1 VPDGARVASPA
12 RVVLPIEAMDL
23 TYSPEELAFQR
34 EVRTWLKRNVPKRD
48 RSDNPVEG
56 APDKTRIVKAKA
68 WQRKVYDAGYLAMGW
83 PREYGGQGAN
93 VMRQTIVNE
102 EMVRARAPG
111 LIGMMGIQ
119 MVGPTL
125 IAHGTEE
132 QRKQYLRKILTA
144 DEIWCQGYSE
154 PGSGSDLASLRTRA
168 ELVGDQFVVNGQKIW
183 TSGAQYAD
191 RMFCLVR
198 TDPEA
203 PKHRGIS
210 YILIDMKAPGIT
222 VRPLVQ
228 MTGDPGFNEVFFE
241 DVQVPR
247 ANLVGQL
254 HDGWTVANATLF
266 HERNMLASTTRTQ
279 QLFDNLLRLA
289 RKRTRNG
296 RPATED
302 ALVRQRLADLATR
315 VETMKLEAFRQLTD
329 ALRKRPPGINAS
341 VNKLVT
347 CELNHQIS
355 RAALEIL
362 GDYGWLAKKD
372 PRVADAGTWPND
384 YMFALGLIIGGGT
397 AQVQKNI
404 IAERGLG
411 MPREPRPAH

>member
-1 VPDGARVASPA
+1 
-12 RVVLPIEAMDL
+12 LP
-23 TYSPEELAFQR
+23 
-34 EVRTWLKRNVPKRD
+34 
-48 RSDNPVEG
+48 
-56 APDKTRIVKAKA
+56 
-68 WQRKVYDAGYLAMGW
+68 
-83 PREYGGQGAN
+83 
-93 VMRQTIVNE
+93 
-102 EMVRARAPG
+102 
-111 LIGMMGIQ
+111 
-119 MVGPTL
+119 
-125 IAHGTEE
+125 
-132 QRKQYLRKILTA
+132 KILTA

-168 ELVGDQFVVNGQKIW
+168 EIVGDEFVVNGQKIW

-191 RMFCLVR
+191 WMFCLVR

-210 YILIDMKAPGIT
+210 YVLIDMKSPGIT

-241 DVQVPR
+241 DVRVPR
-247 ANLVGQL
+247 ANLVGRL

-279 QLFDNLLRLA
+279 LLFQNLVRLA
-289 RKRTRNG
+289 RTRRRG
-296 RPATED
+296 DKPATTD
-302 ALVRQRLADLATR
+302 PLVRQRLADLAIR

-329 ALRKRPPGINAS
+329 SLRERGPGINAS
-341 VNKLVT
+341 VNKLVS

-362 GDYGWLAKKD
+362 GDYAWLGKKD
-372 PRVADAGTWPND
+372 ARVADDGAWPND

-411 MPREPRPAH
+411 MPREPRPSAT